1 MFWAAKNLKD
11 SLVAPPLP
19 RAGIPSTRSGC
30 FQVQWV
36 IIHSGAKLHISCVL
50 KKKLKNVFNYL
61 NCSVKGCFKLHYPEA
76 AWESF
81 SSNKL
86 SLKGWSSVTSYLNK
100 NCKNNLIGIFYE
112 VVIFTKI
119 SVIEIMLPVK
129 GTPVVMSIQILM
141 LSWINHKIMHF

>member
-1 MFWAAKNLKD
+1 MVWAARNLKD

-19 RAGIPSTRSGC
+19 WAGIPSTRSGC
-30 FQVQWV
+30 FQVQW
-36 IIHSGAKLHISCVL
+36 IIIQSGAKLHISCVL

-61 NCSVKGCFKLHYPEA
+61 NCSVKGSFKLHYPEA

-86 SLKGWSSVTSYLNK
+86 SLKGWCSVTSYLNK
-100 NCKNNLIGIFYE
+100 NCKNNLIGTFYE

-119 SVIEIMLPVK
+119 SVIEITLPVK

-141 LSWINHKIMHF
+141 LSWINHKIMHS